1 MIYTEMTQKA
11 MKIAYE
17 AHLGQYD
24 KGGVPYI
31 FHPTHLAEQME
42 TEATATAALLHD
54 VVEDTPL
61 TIEDLRRAGI
71 SEEVLTAVELLTHKK
86 DTDYFEYVRAI
97 KKNPVARA
105 VKIADLRHNTDP
117 TRLCDDEHIRFKTE
131 RYYYPALRYLL
142 EEEDV

>member
-1 MIYTEMTQKA
+1 MRRTWGNTTRVACPISFIRRT
-11 MKIAYE
+11 
-17 AHLGQYD
+17 L
-24 KGGVPYI
+24 
-31 FHPTHLAEQME
+31 
-42 TEATATAALLHD
+42 
-54 VVEDTPL
+54 EDTPL